1 MKKILI
7 TGANGLLGQSLVDIF
22 QKKYTMI
29 ATGVEDRSMHPN
41 QNVKYQ
47 ILDISNFNQSK
58 DLINKFAPDVIINA
72 ASFTQ
77 VDACENQRE
86 LCWQINV
93 KGVENLANLCRRY
106 DIHLIHY
113 STDYVFDGKKGPYSE
128 NDRPHPL
135 GYYGKS
141 KLASENVLRQ
151 IACPFTIARTC
162 VIYGNAVQV
171 KKNFYL
177 WILENLQKKLPLK
190 VVTDQYNNPTLA
202 EDLALGTELVIQASL
217 LGTLHLAGKEY
228 LNRFDF
234 AVSIAKFF
242 DLDANLIHPI
252 ETAQLKQASPR
263 PMYGG
268 LKIDKAIEMLQY
280 EPRTVNNTFSFL
292 KWKMNRND
300 R

>member
-162 VIYGNAVQV
+162 VIYGNAIQV

-177 WILENLQKKLPLK
+177 WVLENLQKKLPLK

-242 DLDANLIHPI
+242 DLDANLIQPI

-280 EPRTVNNTFSFL
+280 EPRTVKNTFSFL

>member
-7 TGANGLLGQSLVDIF
+7 TGANGLLGQALVDLF
-22 QKKYTMI
+22 QKKYVMK
-29 ATGVEDRSMHPN
+29 ATGVEERGIYPIEDVS
-41 QNVKYQ
+41 YQ
-47 ILDISNFNQSK
+47 TLDISNFNQCK
-58 DLINKFAPDVIINA
+58 DLVNQFAPDVIINA

-77 VDACENQRE
+77 VDACEDQRE

-106 DIHLIHY
+106 DIHLVHY

-162 VIYGNAVQV
+162 VIYGIAVQA

-177 WILENLQKKLPLK
+177 WVLESLRNKLTLK
-190 VVTDQYNNPTLA
+190 VVIDQFNNPTLA
-202 EDLALGTELVIQASL
+202 EDLALGTEQVIQSSL

-242 DLDANLIHPI
+242 NLDTNLIQPI
-252 ETAQLKQASPR
+252 ETAQLKQSSQR
-263 PMYGG
+263 PVYGG
-268 LKIDKAIEMLQY
+268 LKIDKAIDILQY
-280 EPRTVNNTFSFL
+280 EPRTVQNTFAFL
-292 KWKMNRND
+292 KWKMERNG